1 MKLTWEYYTESA
13 EKVTVILEPEEIN
26 LSLISTIAR
35 LLGAINADQHI
46 TVGKNV
52 TDEEW
57 SNLSK

>member
-1 MKLTWEYYTESA
+1 M
-13 EKVTVILEPEEIN
+13 TVILEPEEIT

-52 TDEEW
+52 TEEEW
-57 SNLSK
+57 ESLSK